1 MDTNKVSEYQ
11 YEHASLLL
19 PWYITG
25 KLTVSEKEEVEAILE
40 ISPKLQ
46 QELAQQQQLA
56 QRVHDDPELLEMVAI
71 TTQEQRLDSLLERIN
86 VDQEQQQD
94 SQRSLWSQ
102 LSSDFITPFIKA
114 FDRFLQPLSNN
125 WARVAFALFFVVQ
138 VAILAVV
145 TNKTN
150 DSPDIV
156 DGAFVSKG
164 SQDTNYS
171 IGAEYKLAEG
181 KDFVPLDKTALVL
194 QFTIQTSEKEIN
206 QLFQEIGAQVVE
218 HPEGSTNYTVTLSG
232 TWSESDIDSLIRRLE
247 KNNEM
252 IRLVGRGL

>member
-1 MDTNKVSEYQ
+1 MDTNKITEYQ

-25 KLTVSEKEEVEAILE
+25 KLTASEKEEVEAILQ

-46 QELAQQQQLA
+46 QELSQQQQLA
-56 QRVHDDPELLEMVAI
+56 QMVHDDPEVLDIVAI

-86 VDQEQQQD
+86 HEGSEQQDRQ
-94 SQRSLWSQ
+94 SSFWSQ
-102 LSSDFITPFIKA
+102 VSPRFIVPLMES

-150 DSPDIV
+150 DSPSILSQV
-156 DGAFVSKG
+156 TPDGTTTLGAE
-164 SQDTNYS
+164 
-171 IGAEYKLAEG
+171 AEYKLAEG
-181 KDFVPLDKTALVL
+181 SIYTDSNKADLVL
-194 QFTIQTSEKEIN
+194 QFTAQTTQEEID
-206 QLFQEIGAQVVE
+206 QLFKEIGAYVIE
-218 HPEGSTNYTVTLSG
+218 HPEGSTNYTISLLGTLS
-232 TWSESDIDSLIRRLE
+232 ENDIDSLIRRLE
-247 KNNEM
+247 KNNKM